1 MTRSPEVVTLV
12 LSDLDLPLPGGGG
25 GARVYVNVNGVTE
38 V

>member
-1 MTRSPEVVTLV
+1 MARSPEVVTLV